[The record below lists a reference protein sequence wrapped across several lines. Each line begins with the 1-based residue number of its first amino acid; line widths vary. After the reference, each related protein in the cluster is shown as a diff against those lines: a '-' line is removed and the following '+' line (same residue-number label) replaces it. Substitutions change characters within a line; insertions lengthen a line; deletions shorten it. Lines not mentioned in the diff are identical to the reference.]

1 MMRKS
6 GSIGRDRREFN
17 SGEERS
23 GSGTRPGVRIES
35 RQPGR
40 MRFPIGWR
48 MGIGF
53 GLFGVAVSVQF
64 ILTRNTLV
72 ENARLGAQVDEV
84 LTPSLDALHELE
96 LTIAESKTHIMQ
108 WLYFQSN
115 SDNPQRKRLLALQDS
130 VFPEQVA
137 AINRFAESW
146 TPEMRADWDDLKYHM
161 EHMVVLYSSIEG
173 YLPDFESYND
183 PAMTTSARIVAL
195 RQRNDGGL
203 QSVYT
208 AIDEAMASLNE
219 ANRELT
225 RESMNRMD
233 QLSSR
238 LRLYAG
244 NVAIGVLMLG
254 IVIAYLVTR
263 SILVPVR
270 HLKRTLLYMGRGVQP
285 ESPVRVGPDEIGEMA
300 NAVNRLAEGLK
311 RTRSF
316 SLEVGKGHFEAEY
329 IPLSEDDALGHA
341 LLKMRDDLASN
352 EKELERKVRLRTAEV
367 EEQKARIESL
377 YTDLRDSIDY
387 AERIQKA
394 ILPTTGER
402 DRVFQENALFYR
414 PRDVVSGDFYWFH
427 KAGRS
432 RMFSAID
439 CTGHGVPGAFMSLI
453 GHNALERVSKVYTQP
468 DKMLTHLNR
477 IAWEVLSQQYGQRVK
492 AQVGALALPEPSGEG
507 PEYAGIQDGMDLAMV
522 SIDMENMRLQYS
534 GANNPLYIVRRREV
548 HELKPDKL
556 AIASFLPESAHYS
569 NTEFDLEP
577 GDFIVAT
584 TDGYVDQF
592 GGPLGKKFMRRRF
605 RELIKELSS
614 MPMAEVQQT
623 LERTFDKWKG
633 DEEQVD
639 DVLVIAVRV

>member
-6 GSIGRDRREFN
+6 GSIGRDRQDFASRA
-17 SGEERS
+17 ERS
-23 GSGTRPGVRIES
+23 GSSDRPGVRISS
-35 RQPGR
+35 RNRHG
-40 MRFPIGWR
+40 MRFPVGWR

-72 ENARLGAQVDEV
+72 ENGRLSAQVDEV
-84 LTPSLDALHELE
+84 HAPSLEALHELE

-108 WLYFQSN
+108 WLYQQAN
-115 SDNPQRKRLLALQDS
+115 SDIPQRQRLLALQDS
-130 VFPEQVA
+130 VIPAQK
-137 AINRFAESW
+137 
-146 TPEMRADWDDLKYHM
+146 MRIEEFSEHWSPAMREEWSDLKYHM
-161 EHMVVLYSSIEG
+161 GHMLVLYENIEKS
-173 YLPDFESYND
+173 LSDFESYNN
-183 PAMTTSARIVAL
+183 ASLVYQL
-195 RQRNDGGL
+195 RSFANQQRNDDGL
-203 QSVYT
+203 PGVYE
-208 AIDEAMASLNE
+208 AIDASLLALSE

-225 RESMNRMD
+225 RKSMERMD
-233 QLSSR
+233 QLRSR

-270 HLKRTLLYMGRGVQP
+270 DLKRTLLYMGRGVQP
-285 ESPVRVGPDEIGEMA
+285 EAPVKVSPDEIGEMA

-311 RTRSF
+311 RTRRF
-316 SLEVGKGHFEAEY
+316 SLEVGKGNFEAEY

-341 LLKMRDDLASN
+341 LLKMRDDLAEN
-352 EKELERKVRLRTAEV
+352 ESVLERKVRMRTAEV
-367 EEQKARIESL
+367 EEQNERIVSL

-394 ILPTTGER
+394 ILPTVEER
-402 DRVFQENALFYR
+402 KQVFHENAVFYR
-414 PRDVVSGDFYWFH
+414 PRDVVSGDFFWF
-427 KAGRS
+427 KTAGRS

-468 DKMLTHLNR
+468 DKMLVHLNR
-477 IAWEVLSQQYGQRVK
+477 MAWELLSQQQYSRVR
-492 AQVGALALPEPSGEG
+492 ANAGGADWDDAEAA
-507 PEYAGIQDGMDLAMV
+507 EYAGIQDGMDLAMV

-534 GANNPLYIVRRREV
+534 GANSPLYIVRRREV
-548 HELKPDKL
+548 YELKPDKF
-556 AIASFLPESAHYS
+556 AIASFLPESKHYT
-569 NTEFDLEP
+569 NTEFKLEP
-577 GDFIVAT
+577 GDFIVAA

-605 RELIKELSS
+605 RELIAELATQ
-614 MPMAEVQQT
+614 PMDEVERT
-623 LERTFDKWKG
+623 LERAFDKWKG
-633 DEEQVD
+633 NEEQVD